1 LERGLLRRVQC
12 SLRDFI
18 ILRLKIKPSF
28 LISVIENLWHRHLIP
43 VKGEDAKIAA
53 PCQR

>member
-1 LERGLLRRVQC
+1 VQC

-18 ILRLKIKPSF
+18 ILRRKIKPSF
-28 LISVIENLWHRHLIP
+28 LIPVIENLWHAHLIP
-43 VKGEDAKIAA
+43 VKGEEAKIAV